1 MPPVP
6 LKIDTA
12 PGALEGIL
20 IMRLSGS
27 LTLGDLP
34 KLQAAAKAS
43 TEALVVLD
51 MSGVPYVDSAGLG
64 AIMNF
69 HLAAQKQGRRLA
81 VAAPQ
86 QRIAALMEL
95 TKVNTVLKVYP
106 TIADAEST
114 L

>member
-43 TEALVVLD
+43 TEPLV
-51 MSGVPYVDSAGLG
+51 
-64 AIMNF
+64 
-69 HLAAQKQGRRLA
+69 
-81 VAAPQ
+81 
-86 QRIAALMEL
+86 
-95 TKVNTVLKVYP
+95 
-106 TIADAEST
+106 
-114 L
+114 